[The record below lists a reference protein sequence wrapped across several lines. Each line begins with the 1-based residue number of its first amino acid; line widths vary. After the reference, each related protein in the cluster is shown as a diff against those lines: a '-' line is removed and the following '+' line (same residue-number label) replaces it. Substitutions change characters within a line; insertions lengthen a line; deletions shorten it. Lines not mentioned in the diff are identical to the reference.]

1 MKFENEI
8 PPTAFSL
15 KKYPKKKEI
24 DIKQIT
30 NTLKKKCLFENIN
43 YKTIYI

>member
-1 MKFENEI
+1 MKFEKEI

-24 DIKQIT
+24 YIEQIT
-30 NTLKKKCLFENIN
+30 NTLKKKYQFENIN